1 MICIA
6 SLIVFSILGI
16 FSAKYRTLAKEAFD
30 CMIDKAV
37 VGECESGFEDR
48 IRAMI
53 ITPLLGEYPRAAS
66 FVDKHLDK
74 IAIVFVVIFIITFLI
89 SLRALVMLYLYGSC
103 KGPET
108 GCAASGLLEVFK

>member
-37 VGECESGFEDR
+37 VGECDSDFEDR
-48 IRAMI
+48 VKAMI
-53 ITPLLGEYPRAAS
+53 ITPLLGKYPWAAK
-66 FVDKHLDK
+66 FVDRYLDK
-74 IAIVFVVIFIITFLI
+74 IAIIFVIVFIITFLI
-89 SLRALVMLYLYGSC
+89 SLRALVMLYIYGSC

-108 GCAASGLLEVFK
+108 GCAASGILEAIL